1 MRIAK
6 RTAKRRA
13 KRRAK
18 RNSKRSSKKGR
29 QEGGQKRMAREEGE
43 TSDENRSIRRRAKEA
58 KPVTRRPRTSAR
70 RTGAS
75 RVSMRVGAML
85 SLCVARKG
93 VADSASISASGPAVR
108 NAANERRRAVRRKS
122 SCGQDDRSP
131 DTRDV
136 QRDACR
142 FRRMP
147 QRGSGKIRHALRVCC
162 ACVAVRLSLPA
173 RTSVPNVRLTPAR
186 GALQSVSRGEF
197 SPRSAIRPS
206 ASLASESPDRLRYVR
221 ACR

>member
-1 MRIAK
+1 
-6 RTAKRRA
+6 
-13 KRRAK
+13 
-18 RNSKRSSKKGR
+18 
-29 QEGGQKRMAREEGE
+29 MAREEGE

-85 SLCVARKG
+85 SLCVAREG

-108 NAANERRRAVRRKS
+108 NAVNERRRAVRRKS

-136 QRDACR
+136 RRDACR

-147 QRGSGKIRHALRVCC
+147 QRGSGKIRHALRVCRG
-162 ACVAVRLSLPA
+162 ATVASRANERSKRSFDA
-173 RTSVPNVRLTPAR
+173 RAR
-186 GALQSVSRGEF
+186 GAPVGFAGRVQSSIRNPTF
-197 SPRSAIRPS
+197 S
-206 ASLASESPDRLRYVR
+206 VT
-221 ACR
+221 CQ

>member
-136 QRDACR
+136 RRDACR

-147 QRGSGKIRHALRVCC
+147 QRGSGKIRHALRVRC
-162 ACVAVRLSLPA
+162 ACVARVSRVCRGAIVASRANKRSKRSFDA
-173 RTSVPNVRLTPAR
+173 RAR
-186 GALQSVSRGEF
+186 GAPVGFAGRVQSSIRNPTF
-197 SPRSAIRPS
+197 S
-206 ASLASESPDRLRYVR
+206 VT
-221 ACR
+221 CQ